1 MRIRLL
7 HASVAAFCLAVP
19 LAHATDDLST
29 LRIKLRPVLEN
40 GVATALDVEERLSKA
55 PGALTMPASIGPL
68 LRIADRVTSLV
79 AKDTQGPIDLTV
91 AETDASG
98 GTLGGVKRS
107 WKLARPANG
116 ELTVTYRV
124 AVSKEMS
131 TGPAYEL
138 RSEAKGISGQGQ
150 AFLVLPDDTADYK
163 VEISWDGLQPGEQ
176 SLTSYPAPK
185 TDRPLPLSRLRTS
198 FFMAGPLD
206 STPKDLS
213 SAGPFRAASTADIAD
228 PATLLAWT
236 AGAYDKMYRF
246 FGLPTAPNFTVM
258 YRTNMFGSIS
268 GVAGPEAL
276 VSTIARQT
284 PVEQVH
290 GLQAHEMVHVFITA
304 LEDTGSTGGW
314 FTEGTAVHYQRRF
327 PLVAGLA
334 TPDEFLRDVNHTM
347 RRYYANVRNMMP
359 MADAIAA
366 FWTDARGR
374 VLPYDRGA
382 IYFADMDAKIRAAS
396 NGKRSLDDVIR
407 EFLRFRRDGKKAT
420 VDAWLDLV
428 ARDIGAKQAHADYQ
442 ALQDGKVFV
451 LPSNAFGPCF
461 KRIDTNLPVFELGFA
476 MKSLTV
482 TPRVIA
488 ELDPASPAAK
498 AGVRNGDKIVAPV
511 TLDLQQTDPSR
522 PIVLKIDR
530 DGQALEISFKPEG
543 AKKKGYLWERVNAMP
558 DAKCAG

>member
-1 MRIRLL
+1 MRTLL
-7 HASVAAFCLAVP
+7 CATFCLLATA
-19 LAHATDDLST
+19 AHADDAPS

-40 GVATALDVEERLSKA
+40 GIASGLDVEERISKTT
-55 PGALTMPASIGPL
+55 ALTMPASIGPL
-68 LRIADRVTSLV
+68 LRIADRVTDLA
-79 AKDTQGPIDLTV
+79 AKDAQGPIELV
-91 AETDASG
+91 MSESDASG
-98 GTLGGVKRS
+98 GTLGGIKRS
-107 WKLARPANG
+107 WRFARPPAG
-116 ELTVTYRV
+116 EITVTYRV

-150 AFLVLPDDTADYK
+150 AFLVLPDSNDDYN
-163 VEISWDGLQPGEQ
+163 VEITWDGLQPGEQ

-185 TDRPLPLSRLRTS
+185 ADRAIPLARLRTS
-198 FFMAGPLD
+198 FFMAGALD

-213 SAGPFRAASTADIAD
+213 TAGPFRAASTADIAD

-236 AGAYDKMYRF
+236 ADAYEKMFRF
-246 FGLPTAPNFTVM
+246 FGLPNEPTFTVM

-284 PVEQVH
+284 PTEQVH
-290 GLQAHEMVHVFITA
+290 GLQTHEMVHVFITA

-314 FTEGTAVHYQRRF
+314 FTEGTAVHFQRRF
-327 PLVAGLA
+327 PLAAGLA

-347 RRYYANVRNMMP
+347 RRYYANVRNTLP
-359 MADAIAA
+359 MADAIAM

-374 VLPYDRGA
+374 VLPYDRGS
-382 IYFADMDAKIRAAS
+382 IYFADLDAKIRATS
-396 NGKRSLDDVIR
+396 KGKRRLDDVIR
-407 EFLRFRRDGKKAT
+407 EFLAARRDGKPAT
-420 VDAWLDLV
+420 IEAWLAV
-428 ARDIGAKQAHADYQ
+428 AEREIGKQARADYQ

-461 KRIDTNLPVFELGFA
+461 KRVDTNLPVFELGFA

-488 ELDPASPAAK
+488 DLDPASPAAK
-498 AGVRNGDKIVAPV
+498 AGVQNGDKIVAPV
-511 TLDLQQTDPSR
+511 TLDNAQTDPAK
-522 PIVLKIDR
+522 PILLKIDR
-530 DGQALEISFKPEG
+530 NGQPLEISFKPEG
-543 AKKKGYLWERVNAMP
+543 AKKKGYLWERVQSVP
-558 DAKCAG
+558 DAKCAQ

>member
-1 MRIRLL
+1 MRVRLL
-7 HASVAAFCLAVP
+7 PIALCLAAP
-19 LAHATDDLST
+19 LAHAADEAPT
-29 LRIKLRPVLEN
+29 LRIKLRPVLES
-40 GVATALDVEERLSKA
+40 GVAAGLDVEERLSKA
-55 PGALTMPASIGPL
+55 EALTMPASIGPL
-68 LRIADRVTSLV
+68 LRIADRVSNLT
-79 AKDTQGPIDLTV
+79 AKDAQGALDLAMSEV
-91 AETDASG
+91 DATG
-98 GTLGGVKRS
+98 GTLGGVKRI
-107 WKLARPANG
+107 WKFARPAVG
-116 ELTVTYRV
+116 EITVTYRV
-124 AVSKEMS
+124 AVSKEMA

-163 VEISWDGLQPGEQ
+163 VEITWDGLKPGEQ
-176 SLTSYPAPK
+176 SLTSHPAPNAE
-185 TDRPLPLSRLRTS
+185 RAVPLARLRTS
-198 FFMAGPLD
+198 FFMAGAID

-213 SAGPFRAASTADIAD
+213 KAGPFRAASTADIAD
-228 PATLLAWT
+228 PDTLLAWT
-236 AGAYDKMYRF
+236 ADAYEKMFRF
-246 FGLPTAPNFTVM
+246 FGLPQEPKFTVM

-290 GLQAHEMVHVFITA
+290 GLQTHEMVHVFITA
-304 LEDTGSTGGW
+304 LEDTGTTGGW

-347 RRYYANVRNMMP
+347 RRYYANVRNTLP
-359 MADAIAA
+359 MADAIAM

-396 NGKRSLDDVIR
+396 KGKRSLDDVIR
-407 EFLRFRRDGKKAT
+407 EFLALRRDGKPAT
-420 VDAWLDLV
+420 VDAWLNHV
-428 ARDIGAKQAHADYQ
+428 ARDIGTAQARADYA
-442 ALQDGKVFV
+442 ALQEGKVFV

-461 KRIDTNLPVFELGFA
+461 KRVDTNLPVFELGFA

-488 ELDPASPAAK
+488 DLDPASPAAK
-498 AGVRNGDKIVAPV
+498 AGVRNGDKIVRPV
-511 TLDLQQTDPSR
+511 TLDMQQTDPSR
-522 PIVLKIDR
+522 PIALKIDR
-530 DGQALEISFKPEG
+530 DGQELEISFKPEG
-543 AKKKGYLWERVNAMP
+543 PKKKGYLWERVKNVP
-558 DAKCAG
+558 DAKCAQ